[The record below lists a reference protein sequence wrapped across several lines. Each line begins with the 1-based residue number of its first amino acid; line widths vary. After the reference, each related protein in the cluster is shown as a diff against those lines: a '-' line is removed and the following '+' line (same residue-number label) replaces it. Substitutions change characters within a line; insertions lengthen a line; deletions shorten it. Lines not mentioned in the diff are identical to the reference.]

1 MTCALKNRGEFKR
14 NVIVQDGHYMD
25 GTTRYPRM
33 VSVPFRMSPDCEFQK
48 NDLYQY
54 PDCIGCS
61 LKKPKTELEPA

>member
-1 MTCALKNRGEFKR
+1 MTCALKNRGEFKKSM
-14 NVIVQDGHYMD
+14 VVPDGHFMD
-25 GTTRYPRM
+25 GVTRTPRM

-61 LKKPKTELEPA
+61 LKKTEVKES